1 MKINARESDR
11 EREREIGSEC
21 DVMWWSWAIAN
32 CESGITNCVASHMS
46 LDVSETER
54 EWAWVAF
61 LWPSRSVFF
70 NLVTIFKWKMRLWE
84 TKRDELV
91 IAIAIAIDL
100 VIELSFRLY
109 LFHFITLMG
118 FEPICKSSSLYDIY
132 IYYTCV
138 GVWMC
143 SSVNIQFKK
152 ENC

>member
-1 MKINARESDR
+1 MR
-11 EREREIGSEC
+11 ERERKRDWERVWC
-21 DVMWWSWAIAN
+21 YVMVMSNRQLWEWDN
-32 CESGITNCVASHMS
+32 QLCRKPHELGCER
-46 LDVSETER
+46 DRER